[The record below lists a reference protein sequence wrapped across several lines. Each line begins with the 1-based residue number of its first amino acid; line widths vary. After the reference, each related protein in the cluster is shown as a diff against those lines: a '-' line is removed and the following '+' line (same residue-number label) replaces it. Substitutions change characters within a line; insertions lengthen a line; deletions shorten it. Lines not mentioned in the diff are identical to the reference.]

1 MTKEPKVSLFLD
13 RDGVL
18 NRRIP
23 GEYVDHYDRF
33 HWSPQCVRALQK
45 FQEAFDYIFVVTNQQ
60 GIGKGLMTSAQ
71 LEAVHKE
78 MLRELDAAGV
88 HIHRVY
94 HCPDLNSKPD
104 NCRKPAPS
112 MGYWAQKE
120 FPEVNFD
127 RSVMIGDSHS
137 DLQFARGLGMIS
149 IWINGELER
158 KQNVVDEDY
167 DFAFSTL
174 LDASKSI
181 DEILYTMW
189 FRSS

>member
-1 MTKEPKVSLFLD
+1 MKEPKLSLFLD

-23 GEYVDHYDRF
+23 GEYVDQYDRF
-33 HWSPQCVRALQK
+33 HWSPHCVQALQK
-45 FQEAFDYIFVVTNQQ
+45 FQRAFDYIFVVTNQQ

-71 LEAVHKE
+71 LEAVHAE
-78 MLRELDAAGV
+78 MLRELAAAGV

-94 HCPDLNSKPD
+94 YCPDLNSKPD
-104 NCRKPAPS
+104 NCRKPSPA
-112 MGYWAQKE
+112 MGYLAQKE

-137 DLQFARGLGMIS
+137 DLQFARGLGMVS
-149 IWINGELER
+149 VWINGELER

-174 LDASKSI
+174 SDASKSI
-181 DEILYTMW
+181 DEILYTIW